1 MVHGTWSMDDMGYK
15 QYYVDPA
22 DDNHLQGAL
31 WLGKARDPSLVY
43 R

>member
-1 MVHGTWSMDDMGYK
+1 MDDMGYK